1 MTARP
6 RASARTKS
14 GLVTLEAIKLG
25 IKCVIGAK
33 GSMELLFSLDRVAA
47 NVQAACPLE
56 D

>member
-1 MTARP
+1 VRRLY
-6 RASARTKS
+6 RANSPPIR
-14 GLVTLEAIKLG
+14 
-25 IKCVIGAK
+25 AK